1 MILTNGISPSSKIV
15 AVFLWG
21 YAFGEVEDLVD
32 FITAVVTKV
41 YVDELLLVAGV
52 VVIVIVEVLWR

>member
-21 YAFGEVEDLVD
+21 YTFGEVEDLVD